1 MTLKNSLPQI
11 VTPKENEERQP
22 LLANC
27 GDSRKRSFRACKD
40 LVVLTVAFWLIY
52 TAATP
57 TEMLQSSLN
66 SEASLGIATLST
78 IASMNFFNSLST
90 KFIQTFTAKRTL
102 LFGCTM
108 HVIYITSNLYP
119 RWWTILPAGCLMGFG
134 GSLHWVASGHYVTMV
149 TKIYADA
156 TDGDYNHLTSLFQG
170 IFYVGYALGGTT
182 GGIIASLVLQSGTHF
197 KTANF
202 THDFILKTTSSFDT
216 FLAGNLTS
224 QKSCGVLGCP
234 WNYDHEMSK
243 APKKTVQLLFA
254 IFIAID
260 ICALILI
267 VTCLS
272 TYKMDN
278 AGVKEKF
285 AETIKK
291 TVRESCDPKL
301 LLLVNCCVTG
311 GVLQTFFTADFTQ
324 V

>member
-1 MTLKNSLPQI
+1 MTLKNCFPQAM
-11 VTPKENEERQP
+11 TPKDNEEREP
-22 LLANC
+22 LLIDR

-40 LVVLTVAFWLIY
+40 LIVLTVAFWLVY

-66 SEASLGIATLST
+66 SEASLGIATLSAC
-78 IASMNFFNSLST
+78 ASMNFFNSLST

-102 LFGCTM
+102 LFGCTT

-134 GSLHWVASGHYVTMV
+134 GSLHWIASGHYVTMV
-149 TKIYADA
+149 TKMYADA

-170 IFYVGYALGGTT
+170 IFFVGFALGGTT
-182 GGIIASLVLQSGTHF
+182 GGIIASLVLQGGMDIQTG
-197 KTANF
+197 NF
-202 THDFILKTTSSFDT
+202 TDDSILKANSSFDT

-234 WNYDHEMSK
+234 WNYDPQTSS
-243 APKKTVQLLFA
+243 APRKTVQSLFA

-260 ICALILI
+260 ICAIILI

-301 LLLVNCCVTG
+301 LLLVHCCVTG